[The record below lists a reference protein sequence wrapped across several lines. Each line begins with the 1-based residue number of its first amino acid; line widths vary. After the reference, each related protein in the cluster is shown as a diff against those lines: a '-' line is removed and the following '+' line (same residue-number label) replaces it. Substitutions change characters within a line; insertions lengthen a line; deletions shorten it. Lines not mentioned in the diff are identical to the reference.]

1 MKSKQEAYIA
11 KYRARLE
18 QWEFEIKKRKAVA
31 AEMAADLQI
40 EYAKQTAD
48 LEQRIAKVRAHMSK
62 LQPASGDAW
71 DALKEGFE
79 AAWADLHSAWE
90 KAKVEFKRP
99 TRKSA

>member
-48 LEQRIAKVRAHMSK
+48 LEQKIAKVRAHMSK

-71 DALKEGFE
+71 EAMKKGFE

-90 KAKVEFKRP
+90 KAKAEFKRP
-99 TRKSA
+99 ARKSA